1 MYWLDEGRNKGTD
14 FKKLEIDSRLILH
27 LPSSAKVKNAYGTFA
42 HPKKAGRTRLWHA
55 ARKGVRDF
63 GFRLAMDPREAGKLG
78 GRPSKAAAARSAAAR
93 AVASGSQRTLNFSG
107 NLTLSGTFKGTVNIN
122 IGGAGGAGA
131 DAGAA
136 DGQDEPADAA
146 DGAAA

>member
-1 MYWLDEGRNKGTD
+1 M
-14 FKKLEIDSRLILH
+14 H
-27 LPSSAKVKNAYGTFA
+27 
-42 HPKKAGRTRLWHA
+42 
-55 ARKGVRDF
+55 
-63 GFRLAMDPREAGKLG
+63 PREAGKLG
-78 GRPSKAAAARSAAAR
+78 GRPSNAASARSAAAR

-131 DAGAA
+131 GAGAAAGDDAADGPADEA

-146 DGAAA
+146 EGAAA

>member
-1 MYWLDEGRNKGTD
+1 M
-14 FKKLEIDSRLILH
+14 S
-27 LPSSAKVKNAYGTFA
+27 
-42 HPKKAGRTRLWHA
+42 
-55 ARKGVRDF
+55 
-63 GFRLAMDPREAGKLG
+63 PREAGKLG
-78 GRPSKAAAARSAAAR
+78 GRPSKAAAARSAAAQ

-131 DAGAA
+131 GAGAA
-136 DGQDEPADAA
+136 GGACSGAGADAA

>member
-1 MYWLDEGRNKGTD
+1 
-14 FKKLEIDSRLILH
+14 
-27 LPSSAKVKNAYGTFA
+27 
-42 HPKKAGRTRLWHA
+42 
-55 ARKGVRDF
+55 
-63 GFRLAMDPREAGKLG
+63 MDPREAGKLG
-78 GRPSKAAAARSAAAR
+78 GRPSKVAAARSAAAR

-122 IGGAGGAGA
+122 IGGAGGEGAGA
-131 DAGAA
+131 GTAGGADEA

>member
-1 MYWLDEGRNKGTD
+1 
-14 FKKLEIDSRLILH
+14 
-27 LPSSAKVKNAYGTFA
+27 
-42 HPKKAGRTRLWHA
+42 
-55 ARKGVRDF
+55 
-63 GFRLAMDPREAGKLG
+63 MDPREAGKLG

-107 NLTLSGTFKGTVNIN
+107 NLTLSGTFKGTVNVN
-122 IGGAGGAGA
+122 IGGAGGDGPAE
-131 DAGAA
+131 A

>member
-1 MYWLDEGRNKGTD
+1 
-14 FKKLEIDSRLILH
+14 
-27 LPSSAKVKNAYGTFA
+27 
-42 HPKKAGRTRLWHA
+42 
-55 ARKGVRDF
+55 
-63 GFRLAMDPREAGKLG
+63 MDPREAGKL

-93 AVASGSQRTLNFSG
+93 AVASGSQHTLNFSG
-107 NLTLSGTFKGTVNIN
+107 NLTLSGTFKGIVNIN

-131 DAGAA
+131 DLLGAFDDAADGPADEA